1 MKRLLLASLVLM
13 AIALVGCMPSLH
25 PLYTAENLVSLLGL
39 SGNWEGNADESGPE
53 TWQFTQVDSVS
64 YTLEYTENEA
74 PGEFDARIVQ
84 LGKYQFLDIAPIGPE
99 TENELYRG
107 LLMPIHMF
115 GRIWLTGD
123 TLRIGWLDGD
133 WLSRQLDS
141 GTIVLNCETMD
152 EDRLITASTA
162 QLQEFA
168 QKYADD
174 TLAFPPTV
182 LDRVTP

>member
-1 MKRLLLASLVLM
+1 MKRLLLASLALM
-13 AIALVGCMPSLH
+13 AIAIVGCMPSLH
-25 PLYTAENLVSLLGL
+25 PLYSAENLTSLPGL
-39 SGNWEGNADESGPE
+39 SGTWEGNADESGPE
-53 TWQFTQVDSVS
+53 TWQFSQVDSVS

-74 PGEFDARIVQ
+74 PGEFDTHIVK
-84 LGKYQFLDIAPIGPE
+84 LGNHLFVDIAPIGPE

-107 LLMPIHMF
+107 LLMPVHMF
-115 GRIWLTGD
+115 GRIWLKGD

-133 WLSRQLDS
+133 WLSQQIDS
-141 GTIVLNCETMD
+141 GLIELGCETMD